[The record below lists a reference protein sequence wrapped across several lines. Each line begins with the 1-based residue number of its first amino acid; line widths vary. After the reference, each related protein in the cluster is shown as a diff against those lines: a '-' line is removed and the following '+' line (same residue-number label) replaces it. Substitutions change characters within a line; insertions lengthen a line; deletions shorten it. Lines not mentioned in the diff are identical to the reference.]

1 MPRLEPAGPGLAV
14 SPDHAWLAVAH
25 EGKLSVIDTATREK
39 RGEIDLPFYGQTDLV
54 LSRERLFALVR
65 LESSTA
71 CLVFT
76 LPALDPVT
84 SMELIG
90 LVQPMAAV
98 HERLL
103 VIGMHGELP
112 RIVALAAKQLTAET
126 IGLREP
132 VIFAAEAPEDRLLV
146 GSKDLLECWDPLRRR
161 ALFRLHLPI
170 ARPKLGGFSSRRR
183 QLWIVSESA
192 AGPLEV
198 FRFSDGRLQARA
210 ELGKRVIAV
219 DGHPESPRL
228 VVAARDDSQPT
239 ELVQFDLALGER
251 YPVPLEGVAA
261 SFCVVDGAKPVLVV
275 GRGDGSIDYLS
286 LPRPTPLDEGPPRPE
301 PTRTNPAAPN
311 QSPGS
316 APSSAAAALSDRLAG
331 WRNRLANEKPGEMEA
346 ARNRLAE
353 QSRRRAEARE
363 EPKPTRE
370 PTREPIREIRPQ
382 PEPRPEPPQPE
393 LEAPPRE
400 SPQPSVTWGTG
411 WRDALCAWAMAALD
425 APSHAAAPPPLD
437 EESTLGR
444 AVSRL
449 SLTASAARGL
459 SLIYGQW
466 LLGEGDHGVAL
477 LTLAQVIGAG
487 EEETATG
494 GDGAGWSEA
503 LGRGTLGEAR
513 LVEIRDGRVRL
524 RPFAAEFLDGRASRL
539 RVDPPAEAAT
549 PAALTQSHRVSG
561 GHAAEAGADLAAR
574 LGRAVAPIAGGRRER
589 VEPLLA
595 EARLL
600 DALPLV
606 QGAGDAE
613 SWADLAAS
621 QLVLI
626 ADDDELP
633 PSLAALPLVEG

>member
-25 EGKLSVIDTATREK
+25 EGKLSLIETATREK
-39 RGEIDLPFYGQTDLV
+39 RAEIDLPFYGQTDLI

-98 HERLL
+98 HERVL
-103 VIGMHGELP
+103 VLGLHGELP
-112 RIVALAAKQLTAET
+112 RIVTLAAKQLTADP

-132 VIFAAEAPEDRLLV
+132 VIFAAEAPEDRMLV

-228 VVAARDDSQPT
+228 VVAARDDGKAA

-275 GRGDGSIDYLS
+275 GRDDGRIDYLA
-286 LPRPTPLDEGPPRPE
+286 LPRPTPLDEGPPRNE
-301 PTRTNPAAPN
+301 PTRSTSPAGAPR
-311 QSPGS
+311 
-316 APSSAAAALSDRLAG
+316 SSAAAAPPSPSAPLSDRLAG
-331 WRNRLANEKPGEMEA
+331 WRNRLANEKPSEMEA

-353 QSRRRAEARE
+353 QSRRRAEPRE
-363 EPKPTRE
+363 EAKPARE
-370 PTREPIREIRPQ
+370 PTRESVRQIREQLDARSDTPAPEAAAPPEAVAPIDAPSRETPQ
-382 PEPRPEPPQPE
+382 P
-393 LEAPPRE
+393 A
-400 SPQPSVTWGTG
+400 VTWGTG

-449 SLTASAARGL
+449 ALTPSAARGL
-459 SLIYGQW
+459 ALIYGQW
-466 LLGEGDHGVAL
+466 LLGEGELGVAL

-487 EEETATG
+487 EEDAPQS
-494 GDGAGWSEA
+494 GDGAGWAEA
-503 LGRGTLGEAR
+503 LGRGTLGEAQ
-513 LVEIRDGRVRL
+513 LLEIRGGRARL
-524 RPFAAEFLDGRASRL
+524 RPFAADFLDGRA
-539 RVDPPAEAAT
+539 AELQ
-549 PAALTQSHRVSG
+549 P
-561 GHAAEAGADLAAR
+561 D
-574 LGRAVAPIAGGRRER
+574 APLEN
-589 VEPLLA
+589 
-595 EARLL
+595 
-600 DALPLV
+600 
-606 QGAGDAE
+606 
-613 SWADLAAS
+613 
-621 QLVLI
+621 
-626 ADDDELP
+626 
-633 PSLAALPLVEG
+633 EG